1 MKICIV
7 TTIPSP
13 YRTPLFNRINSLL
26 KIHGYELFVVFLAKG
41 YQRRKWTFDAS
52 TWNFQYFF
60 LNDPKITTG
69 EVFFSFAFSLL
80 GLLFKLNPDIVV
92 TGGFSVPTIW
102 STLYCQLN
110 RKKSL
115 IWSGETIDE
124 NSTRSYQW
132 IRTLFRRFMV
142 KKSDG
147 FISYGNKSK
156 EYLLSIGASE
166 SDIRI
171 AINTVDTQFY
181 SFYSNEKNPDP
192 TVKKII
198 FVGHLE
204 KRKGIFEL
212 IEAFSIIQRKK
223 TNLGFKFELHIIG
236 DGTQAKNLVQFIE
249 TKKLT
254 NIRLHGF
261 QQSDYIRSLFRSM
274 DILVFPSL
282 TELYGLVPIEGMA
295 AGLPVL
301 VSKYAGISG
310 ELHECKYSQMLF
322 DPKNILDFA
331 DKMYSVL
338 TVTTLYF
345 TLKMLSR
352 ELCEKKFSIKLS
364 ANSFTKALVAI
375 DV

>member
-1 MKICIV
+1 
-7 TTIPSP
+7 
-13 YRTPLFNRINSLL
+13 
-26 KIHGYELFVVFLAKG
+26 
-41 YQRRKWTFDAS
+41 
-52 TWNFQYFF
+52 
-60 LNDPKITTG
+60 
-69 EVFFSFAFSLL
+69 
-80 GLLFKLNPDIVV
+80 
-92 TGGFSVPTIW
+92 
-102 STLYCQLN
+102 
-110 RKKSL
+110 
-115 IWSGETIDE
+115 
-124 NSTRSYQW
+124 
-132 IRTLFRRFMV
+132 MV

-249 TKKLT
+249 TKKLA